1 MIAAWFHLSVMPPI
15 NRRSAPFMPHLARI
29 LPVIQ
34 NEGMS
39 VLAGTQKM
47 RFFRTYGRVIGL
59 LGRDIRVAAFLAFA
73 NLMVA
78 GLQFLDPVLF
88 GRVVNL
94 LATSDQM
101 PHAQLWHEAAIV
113 LGVWVAVGIGGIV
126 SNIAVALQ
134 TERLAHRHRIRSM
147 GRYFQHVLALPLS
160 FHGGTHS
167 GRLIKSMLTG
177 TDGLFGTWLVFFRDQ
192 LSTILSAVV
201 LLPMTLFLN
210 WRLGLVLIALVSIF
224 LVFTA
229 IVVRKT
235 ETAQR
240 QVEGLNS
247 SLAGTAQDALTN
259 VMVVQSFTRLS
270 AEARLF
276 SDIADQVIR
285 HQFPVLN
292 WWALVNVMTRA
303 SSTLAIITIVVVGT
317 WLHMQGMASVGE
329 IVSFMGFAM
338 LLIGRLETAASFV
351 SSLFFK
357 LPAVEEFFA
366 VLDAHSSVP
375 EKSDARTL
383 WAPRGEV
390 RFENV
395 SFSYPAGGAAVLTDV
410 SFKANPG
417 MSVALVGHT
426 GAGKST
432 AMNLL
437 QRLWDPTEGR
447 ITIDGQDLRDITLD
461 SLRANIGVVFQE
473 SLLFNRSIRDN
484 LIVGRPDATD
494 EEIEQAC
501 RAADAHEF
509 IIRQQ
514 QGYDTMIG
522 ERGTTLSGGQRQRLA
537 IARALLKNPPILILD
552 EATSALDAATEA
564 KVGKA
569 LKTLMAGRTTF
580 IIAHRLSTVRDADE
594 IMVFDNGEIVERGS
608 FNSLLAR
615 QGHFASLV
623 ETQLSPAAPQL
634 IAAE

>member
-1 MIAAWFHLSVMPPI
+1 
-15 NRRSAPFMPHLARI
+15 
-29 LPVIQ
+29 
-34 NEGMS
+34 
-39 VLAGTQKM
+39 M
-47 RFFRTYGRVIGL
+47 RFFKIYGRVLGL
-59 LGRDIRVAAFLAFA
+59 LGRDIRIAGFLAVA

-94 LATSDQM
+94 LSNSDKM
-101 PHAQLWHEAAIV
+101 PHSALWHTATV
-113 LGVWVAVGIGGIV
+113 LLGIWVAVGIGGIL

-134 TERLAHRHRIRSM
+134 TERLAHRHRIKSM
-147 GRYFQHVLALPLS
+147 GRYFKHVLALPLS
-160 FHGGTHS
+160 FHGETHS
-167 GRLIKSMLTG
+167 GRLIKAMLTG
-177 TDGLFGTWLVFFRDQ
+177 TDGLFATWLVFFRDQ
-192 LSTILSAVV
+192 LSTIMSVLV
-201 LLPMTLFLN
+201 LLPLTMCLN
-210 WRLGLVLIALVSIF
+210 WRLGLVLVALVSIF
-224 LVFTA
+224 LCFTA

-240 QVEGLNS
+240 RVEGLNS
-247 SLAGTAQDALTN
+247 SLAGTAQDALSN

-276 SDIADQVIR
+276 SDIANQVIR
-285 HQFPVLN
+285 NQFPVLN

-303 SSTLAIITIVVVGT
+303 SSTLAVITIVVVGT
-317 WLHMQGMASVGE
+317 WLHMNGMASVGE

-338 LLIGRLETAASFV
+338 LLIGRLETAAAFV

-357 LPAVEEFFA
+357 LPALEDFFA
-366 VLDAHSSVP
+366 ILDERSSVP
-375 EKSDARTL
+375 EKADARRL

-395 SFSYPAGGAAVLTDV
+395 SFSYPASGAPVLGDI
-410 SFKANPG
+410 SFRAQPG
-417 MSVALVGHT
+417 SCIALVGHT

-432 AMNLL
+432 AMTLL
-437 QRLWDPTEGR
+437 QRMWDPTDGR

-461 SLRANIGVVFQE
+461 SLRSNIGVVFQE

-484 LIVGRPDATD
+484 LIVGCPDASE
-494 EEIEQAC
+494 EEIERAC
-501 RAADAHEF
+501 RMADAHEF
-509 IIRQQ
+509 IMRQQ
-514 QGYDTMIG
+514 NGYDTMIG

-564 KVGKA
+564 RVSKA

-594 IMVFDNGEIVERGS
+594 ILVFDNGHIVEQGS
-608 FNSLLAR
+608 FNTLLAR
-615 QGHFASLV
+615 RGRFAELV
-623 ETQLSPAAPQL
+623 ETQLSPPAPQL
-634 IAAE
+634 VAAE

>member
-1 MIAAWFHLSVMPPI
+1 
-15 NRRSAPFMPHLARI
+15 
-29 LPVIQ
+29 
-34 NEGMS
+34 
-39 VLAGTQKM
+39 M
-47 RFFRTYGRVIGL
+47 RFIRTYGRVLGL
-59 LGRDIRVAAFLAFA
+59 LGRDIRIAGFLAFA

-94 LATSDQM
+94 LSRSDQL
-101 PHAQLWHEAAIV
+101 PHNEMWQQAAML
-113 LGVWVAVGIGGIV
+113 LGIWVAVGIGGII

-134 TERLAHRHRIRSM
+134 TERLAHRHRIKSM
-147 GRYFQHVLALPLS
+147 GRYFKHVLALPLS
-160 FHGGTHS
+160 FHGETHS
-167 GRLIKSMLTG
+167 GRLIKAMLTG

-210 WRLGLVLIALVSIF
+210 WRLGLVLIVLVCVF
-224 LVFTA
+224 LAFTA

-235 ETAQR
+235 EMAQR
-240 QVEGLNS
+240 KVEGLNS
-247 SLAGTAQDALTN
+247 SLAGTAQDALAN

-270 AEARLF
+270 AEAHLF
-276 SDIADQVIR
+276 SDIANQVIR

-303 SSTLAIITIVVVGT
+303 SSTLAIITIVVIGT

-357 LPAVEEFFA
+357 LPALEDFFA
-366 VLDAHSSVP
+366 ILDARSSVP
-375 EKSDARTL
+375 EKDDARAL

-390 RFENV
+390 KFENV
-395 SFSYPAGGAAVLTDV
+395 SFAYPASGEPVLTDV
-410 SFKANPG
+410 SFKAQQG
-417 MSVALVGHT
+417 SCIALVGHT

-432 AMNLL
+432 AMTLL

-461 SLRANIGVVFQE
+461 SLRSNIGVVFQE

-494 EEIEQAC
+494 EDIERAC
-501 RAADAHEF
+501 RMADAHEF
-509 IIRQQ
+509 IVRQHD
-514 QGYDTMIG
+514 GYDTMIG

-564 KVGKA
+564 RVSKA

-594 IMVFDNGEIVERGS
+594 ILVFDNGRIVEKGN
-608 FNSLLAR
+608 FNSLLAH
-615 QGHFASLV
+615 QGHFANLV
-623 ETQLSPAAPQL
+623 ETQLSPAVPQL
-634 IAAE
+634 VAAE

>member
-1 MIAAWFHLSVMPPI
+1 
-15 NRRSAPFMPHLARI
+15 
-29 LPVIQ
+29 
-34 NEGMS
+34 
-39 VLAGTQKM
+39 M
-47 RFFRTYGRVIGL
+47 RFLKTYGRVLGL
-59 LGRDIRVAAFLAFA
+59 LGRDIRIAGFLAFA

-94 LATSDQM
+94 LTRSDSLPQSQM
-101 PHAQLWHEAAIV
+101 WHEAAIL
-113 LGVWVAVGIGGIV
+113 LGVWVCVGIGGIL

-134 TERLAHRHRIRSM
+134 TERLAHRHRIKSM
-147 GRYFQHVLALPLS
+147 GRYFKHVLNLPLS

-167 GRLIKSMLTG
+167 GRLIKAMLTG
-177 TDGLFGTWLVFFRDQ
+177 TDGLFATWLVFFRDQ

-210 WRLGLVLIALVSIF
+210 WRLGLVLIVLVAVF
-224 LVFTA
+224 LCFTA
-229 IVVRKT
+229 IVVKKT

-240 QVEGLNS
+240 RVEGLNS
-247 SLAGTAQDALTN
+247 SLAGTAQDALSN

-276 SDIADQVIR
+276 SDIADQVIKN
-285 HQFPVLN
+285 QFPVLN

-303 SSTLAIITIVVVGT
+303 SSTLAVISIVVVGT
-317 WLHMQGMASVGE
+317 WLHVNGMASVGE

-357 LPAVEEFFA
+357 LPALEDFFRI
-366 VLDAHSSVP
+366 LDERSSVP
-375 EKSDARTL
+375 EKDDARKL

-390 RFENV
+390 RFEDVN
-395 SFSYPAGGAAVLTDV
+395 FAYPASGAAVLSDV
-410 SFKANPG
+410 SFKAHPG
-417 MSVALVGHT
+417 SCIALVGHT

-432 AMNLL
+432 AMTLL
-437 QRLWDPTEGR
+437 QRMWDPTSGR

-461 SLRANIGVVFQE
+461 SLRSNIGVVFQE
-473 SLLFNRSIRDN
+473 SLLFNRSVRDN
-484 LIVGRPDATD
+484 LMVGNPDAT
-494 EEIEQAC
+494 EEEMEEAC
-501 RAADAHEF
+501 RMADAHEF
-509 IIRQQ
+509 IVRQAN
-514 QGYDTMIG
+514 GYDTLIG

-564 KVGKA
+564 RVGKA

-580 IIAHRLSTVRDADE
+580 VIAHRLSTVRDADE
-594 IMVFDNGEIVERGS
+594 ILVFDNGRIVERGG

-615 QGHFASLV
+615 QGHFADLV
-623 ETQLSPAAPQL
+623 ETQLSPPVAHL
-634 IAAE
+634 VAAE

>member
-1 MIAAWFHLSVMPPI
+1 
-15 NRRSAPFMPHLARI
+15 
-29 LPVIQ
+29 
-34 NEGMS
+34 
-39 VLAGTQKM
+39 M
-47 RFFRTYGRVIGL
+47 RFLRIYGRVLGL
-59 LGRDIRVAAFLAFA
+59 LGRDIRIAGFLAFA

-94 LATSDQM
+94 LARSDNLS
-101 PHAQLWHEAAIV
+101 HSETWHEAAIL

-134 TERLAHRHRIRSM
+134 TERLAHRHRIKSM
-147 GRYFQHVLALPLS
+147 GRYFRHVLNLPLS

-167 GRLIKSMLTG
+167 GRLIKAMLSG

-201 LLPMTLFLN
+201 LLPMTLLLN
-210 WRLGLVLIALVSIF
+210 WRLGLVLLVLVAVF
-224 LVFTA
+224 LTFTA
-229 IVVRKT
+229 IVVKKT

-247 SLAGTAQDALTN
+247 SLAGTAQDALSN

-276 SDIADQVIR
+276 SDIADQVIK

-303 SSTLAIITIVVVGT
+303 SSTLAVITIVVIGT
-317 WLHMQGMASVGE
+317 WLHMNGEASVGE

-357 LPAVEEFFA
+357 LPALEDFFRI
-366 VLDAHSSVP
+366 LDERSSVP
-375 EKSDARTL
+375 EKDDARTL

-390 RFENV
+390 RFEDV
-395 SFSYPAGGAAVLTDV
+395 SFAYPASGAAVLSDV
-410 SFKANPG
+410 SFKAHPG
-417 MSVALVGHT
+417 TCVALVGHT

-432 AMNLL
+432 TMTLL
-437 QRLWDPTEGR
+437 QRLWDPTSGR

-461 SLRANIGVVFQE
+461 SLRSNIGVVFQE

-484 LIVGRPDATD
+484 LLVGRPEATE
-494 EEIEQAC
+494 EEIERAC
-501 RAADAHEF
+501 RMADAHEF
-509 IIRQQ
+509 IVRQAN
-514 QGYDTMIG
+514 GYDTLIG

-564 KVGKA
+564 RVGKA

-580 IIAHRLSTVRDADE
+580 VIAHRLSTVRDADE
-594 IMVFDNGEIVERGS
+594 ILVFDNGRIVERGD

-615 QGHFASLV
+615 QGHFAALV
-623 ETQLSPAAPQL
+623 ETQLAPAVPQL
-634 IAAE
+634 VAAE